1 MQSTNIKYSLEAYQQ
16 HSMGIILQPSNCTP
30 NVILECLV
38 VLWQIPLEILLEGPK
53 ICMQLWDI
61 IMRLYRKRRCW
72 RTKKIM
78 RMTILKYAIIT
89 ILFLFLLRCNNCSII
104 KQSPLGVAFSLRLK
118 ILLEKLIA
126 FSICLIEFSLCI
138 LAFRLFWPVNHT
150 YKWIGFSLCLT
161 ASSKSSS
168 PTILII
174 SFSSSM

>member
-1 MQSTNIKYSLEAYQQ
+1 
-16 HSMGIILQPSNCTP
+16 MGLILQPSHCTP

-78 RMTILKYAIIT
+78 RMTILKDAIIT
-89 ILFLFLLRCNNCSII
+89 ILFLFLLWCNNCSII

-118 ILLEKLIA
+118 ILLEILTT
-126 FSICLIEFSLCI
+126 FSLCLIEFSLYI
-138 LAFRLFWPVNHT
+138 LEFRPFWPVNHI
-150 YKWIGFSLCLT
+150 YKWREFRLCLM
-161 ASSKSSS
+161 ASSESSS
-168 PTILII
+168 STILIM
-174 SFSSSM
+174 SLSSSV